1 MNVHG
6 QPTYFAV
13 SPLIPPRWG
22 GASGVASV
30 CANHDRSQFAGGRLG
45 GEGPELVRGEAE
57 RRREDDRHRL
67 RSEMPGSAGDEHD
80 QEELIRPERESRDY
94 EGPCALAEDGGIRGA
109 EGPRAVPEIVARSGY
124 EEGDRRRGEVV
135 Q

>member
-1 MNVHG
+1 
-6 QPTYFAV
+6 
-13 SPLIPPRWG
+13 
-22 GASGVASV
+22 
-30 CANHDRSQFAGGRLG
+30 
-45 GEGPELVRGEAE
+45 
-57 RRREDDRHRL
+57 
-67 RSEMPGSAGDEHD
+67 MPGSAGDEHD

-135 Q
+135 QPGREQRRVDGEVDRVARGTDRTEADELVLEQKARCADRHPLTLARARRAGVRRSAGSCQNRGEWPGWA